1 MDKVQTRHGFHH
13 MWVLVDWVGP
23 LRARS
28 MLHPATP
35 VQLSLDPAPAAVGF
49 TLPDGVRVLKP

>member
-28 MLHPATP
+28 MFHADAS
-35 VQLSLDPAPAAVGF
+35 VHVWRGPAPAVSIM
-49 TLPDGVRVLKP
+49 LPDGIRVLVP